1 MGSFPNRFQIRDLE
15 EFSGVKAHTIRI
27 WEKRYGLL
35 EPERTDTNIR
45 YYGADDLKAILNV
58 SFLNQHGYKISKIA
72 AMDRAAR
79 ERLVQ
84 EVALS
89 KGEAGDVLNTLKL
102 AMLSFNE
109 AVLESTSDRFEK
121 AHGFR
126 TLVERIY
133 VPLLEHIGVLWQ
145 TNSICPA
152 QEHFVSNFI
161 RHKII
166 VATYALPAKTKPN
179 GVTHV
184 LYLPENEI
192 HELGLI
198 YLNYLLRSKGDHT
211 IYLGQS
217 VPKEDLKQICD
228 LYPGPLNLVS
238 VLMAHP
244 AASEVPAYLKELREL
259 VPEER
264 VTFWVTGSQLARV
277 EQLDVPQGMR
287 LHPSLTALI
296 TAIDA
301 DQA

>member
-1 MGSFPNRFQIRDLE
+1 MGPFPNRFQIRDLE

-35 EPERTDTNIR
+35 EPSRTDTNIR
-45 YYGADDLKAILNV
+45 YYGAEDLKTILNV
-58 SFLNQHGYKISKIA
+58 SFLNQHGFKISKIA
-72 AMDRAAR
+72 AMDRATR
-79 ERLVQ
+79 DRMVQ
-84 EVALS
+84 EVALT
-89 KGEAGDVLNTLKL
+89 KDEVGDVLNTLKM
-102 AMLSFNE
+102 AMLAFNE
-109 AVLESTSDRFEK
+109 DELIRTSDRFEQ

-126 TLVERIY
+126 SLVERIY

-166 VATYALPAKTKPN
+166 LATYALPKNTTAN
-179 GVTHV
+179 GLTHV

-198 YLNYLLRSKGDHT
+198 YLNYILRSLGDRT
-211 IYLGQS
+211 VYLGQS
-217 VPKEDLKQICD
+217 VPREDLRQVCD
-228 LYPGPLNLVS
+228 LHPGPLNLVS
-238 VLMAHP
+238 VLMANP
-244 AASEVPAYLKELREL
+244 PASEVPDYLKELREL

-264 VTFWVTGSQLARV
+264 VTFWITGSQLARI
-277 EQLDVPQGMR
+277 EKMDVPRGMR
-287 LHPSLTALI
+287 LHPSLTALLQS
-296 TAIDA
+296 IDS